1 MWLCVCVC
9 VCVCVTVCVWLCV
22 AVCLQVYGELAV
34 RLVAAGDVP
43 AAEQALIG
51 YGSTPVVSA
60 LFAPA
65 HTACRLCA
73 GVAAAARLSR
83 PSGVWLGMNRHM
95 PAWSDTGQLFTR
107 PLAKTTGRYVTSEAS
122 GHSLS
127 YAALPSSCC
136 CLAFF
141 AAVAPFVVCCCFVP
155 SAVRNRLLRT
165 CSNGND
171 ERTTSC
177 GRRLYHVLSQP

>member
-51 YGSTPVVSA
+51 YGSTPLCPRSSHQLTPHVV
-60 LFAPA
+60 
-65 HTACRLCA
+65 CVR